1 MVQRF
6 RRNRQKETVVAPKVL
21 EELAEARRAKQ
32 EGQEAHQEAIV
43 MHQEAA
49 EIAKQLRTERERNHF
64 AERFIR
70 AMGGGM
76 V

>member
-1 MVQRF
+1 MVPRF
-6 RRNRQKETVVAPKVL
+6 RRKRQKETIAAPEVL

-43 MHQEAA
+43 MHQEAT
-49 EIAKQLRTERERNHF
+49 EIAKKLRTERERNHF
-64 AERFIR
+64 AERFVR